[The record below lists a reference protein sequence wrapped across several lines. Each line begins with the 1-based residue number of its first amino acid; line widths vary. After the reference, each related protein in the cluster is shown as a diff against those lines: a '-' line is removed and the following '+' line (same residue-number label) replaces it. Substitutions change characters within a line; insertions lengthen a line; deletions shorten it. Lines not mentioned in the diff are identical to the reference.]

1 MGKYKIENI
10 SGSNYLVFQGQ
21 KGHQLSQRE
30 YYMINTGQIAGLL
43 RADAVKKGN
52 AYKLQYNITGYIS
65 LKEYLYNPI
74 NKVGFSGLLG
84 NILSVLKTLNA
95 AFFNQQ
101 YLLLDVNA
109 VMVNP
114 ATRNVAFVFVPL
126 TFFESDTNLKTFLLS
141 IIDCATFMQGE
152 DLSYIKEYIRILN
165 SGINFS
171 VFDLEEYIKNLSQV
185 NEAKETGKVCSRC
198 KGQISGESNFCP
210 YCGLKLGGVV
220 IKENG
225 SAGVYTPAI
234 KPNNVEQVQQQ
245 KNSFDRTFS
254 VETAVIN
261 VTYLVRTKTGQRID
275 IPGATFNLGKDIAGN
290 DYAITDNSAVSRF
303 HATIK
308 LINGSWFIEDKKS
321 TNKTYVNNQLALP
334 ATDVRLTNGSK
345 IILGNEEFTFHT
357 NLIGG

>member
-10 SGSNYLVFQGQ
+10 SGANYLVFQGK

-30 YYMINTGQIAGLL
+30 YYMINTGQISGLL
-43 RADAVKKGN
+43 KADAVKKGN
-52 AYKLQYNITGYIS
+52 SYKLQYNITGLIS
-65 LKEYLYNPI
+65 LKEYLYNPL
-74 NKVGFSGLLG
+74 NKANFSALLG

-126 TFFESDTNLKTFLLS
+126 TFFESDTNLKSFLLS
-141 IIDCATFMQGE
+141 IIDCASFMQGE

-171 VFDLEEYIKNLSQV
+171 VFDLEEYIKNLNQV
-185 NEAKETGKVCSRC
+185 SEVKSVGNVCSRC
-198 KGQISGESNFCP
+198 NGQINGASNFCP
-210 YCGLKLGGVV
+210 YCGMKIGGVAL
-220 IKENG
+220 KANENE
-225 SAGVYTPAI
+225 GVYTPII
-234 KPNNVEQVQQQ
+234 KQNQIESVPPETNFN
-245 KNSFDRTFS
+245 RTFS

-261 VTYLVRTKTGQRID
+261 VAYLVRTKTGQRID
-275 IPGATFNLGKDIAGN
+275 IPGTTFNIGKDVASN
-290 DYAITDNSAVSRF
+290 DYAITDNTAVSRN

-308 LINGSWFIEDKKS
+308 CINGAWFIEDKKS
-321 TNKTYVNNQLALP
+321 TNKTYVNNQIAMP
-334 ATDVRLTNGSK
+334 ATDIRLSNGSK
-345 IILGNEEFTFHT
+345 IVLGNEEFTFHT
-357 NLIGG
+357 NSIGG